1 MKETTQT
8 HGQSPAR
15 QGRSGIFNLLHSG
28 LLALALLCGLSAS
41 AQTITTTTNFTVNGV
56 VPDGDPS
63 GRASATNV
71 STPVVYITGLKVNL
85 KLSGTFNGDL
95 YCYLT
100 HGAGHAV
107 LLNRVGRRASSSLG
121 YSDDGINVTF
131 DDASTNGDVHIYRRT
146 LGGSDTKAITGA
158 LTNTWAPDGRT
169 TSPTNVLD
177 TDSRTALLSSF
188 NGVNP
193 NGEWVLYVADLE
205 AGDIYTLNNW
215 GLEITGYTAPSI
227 TMQPTNQS
235 A

>member
-100 HGAGHAV
+100 HGAGDRKSTR
-107 LLNRVGRRASSSLG
+107 LNSS
-121 YSDDGINVTF
+121 
-131 DDASTNGDVHIYRRT
+131 H
-146 LGGSDTKAITGA
+146 
-158 LTNTWAPDGRT
+158 
-169 TSPTNVLD
+169 
-177 TDSRTALLSSF
+177 
-188 NGVNP
+188 
-193 NGEWVLYVADLE
+193 
-205 AGDIYTLNNW
+205 
-215 GLEITGYTAPSI
+215 
-227 TMQPTNQS
+227 
-235 A
+235 